1 MSLQDAVDVLN
12 DQASGRCQE
21 KTFKAIAGGL
31 SVRAA
36 SLEIR
41 SPDLMDAVIGLRI
54 LATRGDFDLDS
65 QGRERMA
72 HLANVVEALH
82 WRREH
87 GYVGH
92 GGMVI
97 FYNRVDRGWVDD
109 LRDSAHWQPGSL
121 AVNEAGDTWIAV
133 LMKNDGGVSTWKPL
147 WVKGQHVL

>member
-12 DQASGRCQE
+12 DQASGRRLE
-21 KTFKAIAGGL
+21 KKFKAIAGGL

-36 SLEIR
+36 SLGIH

-65 QGRERMA
+65 QGRERLA
-72 HLANVVEALH
+72 HLATVVEALH

-97 FYNRVDRGWVDD
+97 FYNRIDRGWVDE
-109 LRDSAHWQPGSL
+109 LRDESHWQPGTL
-121 AVNEAGDTWIAV
+121 AVNEAGDTWIA
-133 LMKNDGGVSTWKPL
+133 MHAKKGDGVATWKTL
-147 WVKGQHVL
+147 WAKGRHVS